1 MNEVERR
8 FEYQSEDPLGPA
20 KGIIHGIIA
29 GVCLTGALVLIA
41 WMCVGCGSMRPVV
54 TENGGGGV
62 VVNTT
67 KSETPW
73 YVPAFWVGGSVY
85 LGSEVIKAI
94 KGNDSSSSVYNYGTY
109 NEVTGQNNSTGNT
122 ESTETAAHAK
132 RMKSEAVTR
141 RK

>member
-1 MNEVERR
+1 MERR
-8 FEYQSEDPLGPA
+8 FEYQQEDPLGPA
-20 KGIIHGIIA
+20 KGIIA
-29 GVCLTGALVLIA
+29 GLCLTVALALIA

-109 NEVTGQNNSTGNT
+109 NEVTGQNNTTGNT
-122 ESTETAAHAK
+122 ESSEAAAHAKSK
-132 RMKSEAVTR
+132 RMKSEAITR